1 MMWSRAG
8 FRTRRWLSTPAGST
22 AVGRG
27 ERHHAPAT
35 RRNRE
40 PILAVLERVLPRE
53 GVILEIA
60 SGSGEHAA
68 WLGPRLADLEWQP
81 SDTDPDKL
89 GSIAMWAA
97 EAETAAVREPVLLD
111 VTAEHWPIAEIAE
124 RLRAIVCIN
133 MIHIAPW
140 SACEGLMRG
149 AGRSLPAGGVL
160 YLYGPFRRP
169 DVPTAPSNEAF
180 DESLRATDPS
190 WGLRD
195 LDEVAALARENGLEL
210 SEVVEMPA
218 NNLSVIFSRR

>member
-1 MMWSRAG
+1 MSSKAG
-8 FRTRRWLSTPAGST
+8 FPTRRWLSTRAGRLG
-22 AVGRG
+22 VGRG

-40 PILAVLERVLPRE
+40 HILVVLQRVLPRA

-68 WLGPRLADLEWQP
+68 WMGPRLPGVEWQP
-81 SDTDPDKL
+81 SDADPDKL
-89 GSIAMWAA
+89 DSIAIWSA
-97 EAETAAVREPVLLD
+97 EAADPSIREPLLLD
-111 VTAEHWPIAEIAE
+111 AAAPRWPIEAIAE
-124 RLRAIVCIN
+124 RLGAIVCIN
-133 MIHIAPW
+133 LIHIVPW
-140 SACEGLMRG
+140 GTCESLMRG
-149 AGRSLPAGGVL
+149 AGRALPVGGVL
-160 YLYGPFRRP
+160 YLYGPFRRH

-195 LDEVAALARENGLEL
+195 LDEVTALARDNGLGL
-210 SEVVEMPA
+210 SELLEMPA